1 MSRVHDALR
10 KAEQMLEA
18 PSDVSAEI
26 REAEGN
32 GDGSS
37 LVVAGEHDLSA
48 PDQLEFAPME
58 HRASNGAGIIRR
70 ETRELQVDWRSF
82 LSRCATI
89 PFKPAPEAH
98 LMGADGG
105 QHGGPSEEFRSLRTR
120 LNRDGGAAGKE

>member
-10 KAEQMLEA
+10 KAEQMLDTPA
-18 PSDVSAEI
+18 DVSATN
-26 REAEGN
+26 REAGA
-32 GDGSS
+32 DGSS